1 MTKVY
6 RRRSAAE
13 TLCQPRRSRRKR
25 KHDPAGEHSVN
36 KALFAAAACVAV
48 AVAAPAMAG
57 EAFVGVYKHDV
68 TFIGDAVGLGAAGRE
83 DGVDVHLGYRTN
95 RIESLRWLGKP
106 QVHAMVSINSEN
118 TSNFVAAGFDWRIEL
133 GQPGGFYL
141 RPGMGLAYTDGETQL
156 PPANAPNISD
166 EERARRTYLYYHRID
181 FGSKV
186 LFEPELAL
194 GYDIN
199 DSWSAELS
207 YTHLS
212 NGQIFH
218 QGKNQGLDDAGVR
231 LVYKF

>member
-1 MTKVY
+1 VK
-6 RRRSAAE
+6 
-13 TLCQPRRSRRKR
+13 
-25 KHDPAGEHSVN
+25 

-48 AVAAPAMAG
+48 AVAAPASAG
-57 EAFVGVYKHDV
+57 EVFVGLYKHDV
-68 TFIGDAVGLGAAGRE
+68 TFVGKAVGLGAAGRE
-83 DGVDVHLGYRTN
+83 DGVDVHLGYRTD

-106 QVHAMVSINSEN
+106 QVHAMLSVNSEN
-118 TSNFVAAGFDWRIEL
+118 TSNFVAAGFNWRIEL

-141 RPGMGLAYTDGETQL
+141 RPGMGLAYTDGKAGL

-166 EERARRTYLYYHRID
+166 EERARRTELYYTRID

-207 YTHLS
+207 YVHLS

>member
-1 MTKVY
+1 
-6 RRRSAAE
+6 
-13 TLCQPRRSRRKR
+13 
-25 KHDPAGEHSVN
+25 VN
-36 KALFAAAACVAV
+36 KALFAAAACAVV
-48 AVAAPAMAG
+48 AVAAPALAG

-83 DGVDVHLGYRTN
+83 DGVDVHLGYRTD
-95 RIESLRWLGKP
+95 RIQGLRWLGKP
-106 QVHAMVSINSEN
+106 QVHAMVSINSKN

-141 RPGMGLAYTDGETQL
+141 RPGMGLAYTDGKAGL

-166 EERARRTYLYYHRID
+166 AERARRTYLYYHRID

-194 GYDIN
+194 GYDFN
-199 DSWSAELS
+199 DRWAGELS

>member
-1 MTKVY
+1 VK
-6 RRRSAAE
+6 
-13 TLCQPRRSRRKR
+13 
-25 KHDPAGEHSVN
+25 
-36 KALFAAAACVAV
+36 KALFAAAACAAV
-48 AVAAPAMAG
+48 AFAAPAFAG

-68 TFIGDAVGLGAAGRE
+68 TFLGEAVGLGAAGRE

-133 GQPGGFYL
+133 GKPGGFYL
-141 RPGMGLAYTDGETQL
+141 RPGMGLAYTDGEAGL
-156 PPANAPNISD
+156 PPVNAPGLTP
-166 EERARRTYLYYHRID
+166 EEIQRRLVLYNTRID
-181 FGSKV
+181 FGSQV

-194 GYDIN
+194 GYRFN
-199 DSWSAELS
+199 DRMAAELS

-218 QGKNQGLDDAGVR
+218 QGKNQGLDDVGVR

>member
-1 MTKVY
+1 VK
-6 RRRSAAE
+6 
-13 TLCQPRRSRRKR
+13 
-25 KHDPAGEHSVN
+25 
-36 KALFAAAACVAV
+36 KALFAAAACAAV
-48 AVAAPAMAG
+48 AVAAPALAG

-156 PPANAPNISD
+156 PPVNAPGLTP
-166 EERARRTYLYYHRID
+166 EEIQRRLKLYNTRID

>member
-1 MTKVY
+1 VK
-6 RRRSAAE
+6 
-13 TLCQPRRSRRKR
+13 
-25 KHDPAGEHSVN
+25 
-36 KALFAAAACVAV
+36 KALFAAAACAAV
-48 AVAAPAMAG
+48 AVAAPAFAG

-68 TFIGDAVGLGAAGRE
+68 TFIGNAVGLGAAGRE
-83 DGVDVHLGYRTN
+83 GGEDIHLGYRTD

-106 QVHAMVSINSEN
+106 QVHAMLSLNTNN

-133 GQPGGFYL
+133 GKPGGFYL

-156 PPANAPNISD
+156 PPVNEPGISQAEID
-166 EERARRTYLYYHRID
+166 RRLKLNYTRID

-194 GYDIN
+194 GYDLN